1 MASSNAILSPTP
13 LQLPHVE
20 GAFLLLGI
28 LVHLRASRNP
38 DFYVKSL
45 FENIW
50 LNKNKWKKKKKA
62 LCRQNTSVR
71 QMSRSEP
78 RATSV

>member
-50 LNKNKWKKKKKA
+50 LNKNKWKEKKKSTVQTKYI
-62 LCRQNTSVR
+62 CKTDV
-71 QMSRSEP
+71 
-78 RATSV
+78 